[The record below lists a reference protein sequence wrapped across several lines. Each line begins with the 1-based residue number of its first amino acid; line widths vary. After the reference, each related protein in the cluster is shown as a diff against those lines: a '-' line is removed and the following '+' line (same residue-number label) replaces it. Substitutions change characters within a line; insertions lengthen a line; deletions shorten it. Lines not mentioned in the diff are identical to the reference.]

1 MEDEEFNEIIG
12 STLDDDGARITQ
24 ELERLHGKDYL
35 DFYLKLL
42 EFVLPKLEPQTID
55 SIID

>member
-1 MEDEEFNEIIG
+1 MEDEEFNEFIG
-12 STLDDDGARITQ
+12 YTLDDDGARITQ

-42 EFVLPKLEPQTID
+42 EFVLPKLEPEKID

>member
-1 MEDEEFNEIIG
+1 MKDEEFNEIIG
-12 STLDDDGARITQ
+12 YTLDDDGARITQ

-42 EFVLPKLEPQTID
+42 EFCLPKLERTD
-55 SIID
+55 N

>member
-1 MEDEEFNEIIG
+1 MKDEEFHEIIG

-42 EFVLPKLEPQTID
+42 EFALPKLEPQTID
-55 SIID
+55 SIVD